1 MKKKSAIKR
10 IICMLLIVCCTATCF
25 NASMV
30 KAQAAKDITNSA
42 TFNIRALCDYF
53 PSVCGY
59 DLIYKMKIGQKKKY
73 NFAKAST
80 RRHTIFCDWI
90 EFTIQSGKSIDPNI
104 VSKRVFGKGTSKIN
118 TLGGQWG
125 MAYPTIKVK
134 KICKLSS
141 TKYKVKAN
149 VNWEWEPGVSDNG
162 IAGSRKIGDL
172 RITLKKK
179 PKSYY
184 GYIVKSMALK
194 KVSD

>member
-1 MKKKSAIKR
+1 MKKKSAMKR

-42 TFNIRALCDYF
+42 THNIRTLCEFF
-53 PSVCGY
+53 PSTCGY

-80 RRHTIFCDWI
+80 RRYALNRCYSELYSQYST
-90 EFTIQSGKSIDPNI
+90 
-104 VSKRVFGKGTSKIN
+104 GTSIN
-118 TLGGQWG
+118 TLSNRIFGKKTSKVNMIVADWG
-125 MAYPTIKVK
+125 LARPAIKIR
-134 KICKLSS
+134 KIYRQSS
-141 TKYKVKAN
+141 GKYKVKAN
-149 VNWEWEPGVSDNG
+149 VNWEWDADEFDS
-162 IAGSRKIGDL
+162 AGSRKIGDL
-172 RITLKKK
+172 QITLKKK